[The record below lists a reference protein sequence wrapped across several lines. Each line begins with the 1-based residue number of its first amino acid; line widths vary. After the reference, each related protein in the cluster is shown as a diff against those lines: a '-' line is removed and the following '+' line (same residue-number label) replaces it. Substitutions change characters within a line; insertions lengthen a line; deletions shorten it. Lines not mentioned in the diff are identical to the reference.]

1 MLVVISPAKKLN
13 VNSSLDVIPT
23 KPAFSQNASELAS
36 IANNLSI
43 TELQNLMGI
52 SESLAKLNADR
63 FASFGNQKTMP
74 AALAFAGDTYKGLNA
89 DTFNKE
95 DIQWAQNHLRII
107 SGLYGLLRPLDKIEP
122 YRLEMG
128 SKLKTPN
135 GNSLYDYWDN
145 TISLAINKLSEDT
158 NSKILVNCASQEY
171 FHAVDLKA
179 LVPEIITPVFME
191 HRKGENKIISFFA
204 KKARGLMARYIIE
217 NRITK
222 KDDLKNFNL
231 DGYVFNGNLS
241 SDNKLMFIRKNS
253 S

>member
-23 KPAFSQNASELAS
+23 KPVFSQNASELAS

-89 DTFNKE
+89 DTFNKD
-95 DIQWAQNHLRII
+95 DIEWAQNHLRII

-135 GNSLYDYWDN
+135 GNSLYDYWDK

-191 HRKGENKIISFFA
+191 NRKGENKIISFFA

-231 DGYVFNGNLS
+231 DGYIFNGDLS
-241 SDNKLMFIRKNS
+241 SDNKLMFIRKNTS
-253 S
+253 

>member
-23 KPAFSQNASELAS
+23 KPVFSQNASELAS

-135 GNSLYDYWDN
+135 GNSLYDYWDK

-191 HRKGENKIISFFA
+191 HRKGANKIISFFA

-231 DGYVFNGNLS
+231 DGYFFNGDLS
-241 SDNKLMFIRKNS
+241 SDNKLMFIRKS
-253 S
+253 SS